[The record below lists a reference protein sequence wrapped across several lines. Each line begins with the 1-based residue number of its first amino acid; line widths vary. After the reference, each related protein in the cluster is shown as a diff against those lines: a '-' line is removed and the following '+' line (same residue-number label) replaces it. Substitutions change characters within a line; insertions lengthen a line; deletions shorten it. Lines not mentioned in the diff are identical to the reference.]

1 MHDVLGT
8 LDLPDT
14 HRGILRDA
22 VSSLE
27 SRLADILHGLVLYG
41 SAVRGGFVPAFSD
54 LNLLIVLEVSTPEA
68 HTVISDVVAGARVE
82 IDPFV
87 LAREGLERSFQAF
100 AVKFDSIHRH
110 YRVLSGADPLA
121 GFELDGELAAFLTEQ
136 ALRNSRL
143 RAVQAFI
150 HWRKKPSRYHAWY
163 RHQVPVFM
171 TQMSEVVRLRG
182 VDVPDDFEGRLA
194 VLADAFGFQRESLD
208 RLLAARD
215 LSRPAQADVEQL
227 HRALFSALNHV
238 IVSELQ

>member
-27 SRLADILHGLVLYG
+27 SRLADILDGLVLYG

-87 LAREGLERSFQAF
+87 LAREGLERSFRAF

-110 YRVLSGADPLA
+110 YRVLSGTGVHPLA
-121 GFELDGELAAFLTEQ
+121 EKAEPLSCLV
-136 ALRNSRL
+136 S
-143 RAVQAFI
+143 
-150 HWRKKPSRYHAWY
+150 PSGAGVHDAD
-163 RHQVPVFM
+163 
-171 TQMSEVVRLRG
+171 ERG
-182 VDVPDDFEGRLA
+182 CPSARSGRT
-194 VLADAFGFQRESLD
+194 G
-208 RLLAARD
+208 
-215 LSRPAQADVEQL
+215 
-227 HRALFSALNHV
+227 
-238 IVSELQ
+238 